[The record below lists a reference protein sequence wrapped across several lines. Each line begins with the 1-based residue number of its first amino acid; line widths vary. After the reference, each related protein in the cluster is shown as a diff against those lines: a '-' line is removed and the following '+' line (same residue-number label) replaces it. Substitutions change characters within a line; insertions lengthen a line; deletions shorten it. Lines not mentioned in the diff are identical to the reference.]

1 MTKPNTQ
8 IKNSLEIIAGI
19 DEEVIYFK
27 NHPSDDTRIP
37 SHLEFRQAIRKINL
51 NLIAGAKAELEKE
64 AYYME
69 NTRRMKKM
77 AREEKESIK
86 YQARRNREA
95 DAEVK
100 RRIAQRR
107 VLSNIEE
114 HI

>member
-27 NHPSDDTRIP
+27 NHPTDDTRIP
-37 SHLEFRQAIRKINL
+37 THLEFRQAIRKINL
-51 NLIAGAKAELEKE
+51 GLIAGAKAELEKE

-69 NTRRMKKM
+69 NVRRMKKM
-77 AREEKESIK
+77 AREEKEFTK
-86 YQARRNREA
+86 WAAKREREA
-95 DAEVK
+95 DREVK

-114 HI
+114 NI